1 MPNTAIVFD
10 PRGVARDIP
19 YDQLVD
25 LVKKG
30 AIPAVN
36 FLAPDGKSH
45 PVPANRVQE
54 AIKNGG
60 KIQPF
65 EEQEVKHPGFW
76 ASLGSDLAGMA
87 KGAVTTAGNAIEELH
102 GNPFPL
108 ANQLA
113 NQAIAM
119 QDNAQHRKDEG
130 RTLPYRTIAPV
141 GELVGANVRGME
153 DSADEG
159 DTGGVL
165 GHAAAVPAAMA
176 LTRGAGRAATEI
188 RAAAPTLEDLGRIT
202 PKQTAQIVGGT
213 GGAVTGH
220 GAGLSAAGAY
230 YGAKFGGKI
239 TEGILGKETANT
251 SIADLANSWRAST
264 GTAKGAYSGPWR
276 DATRENVPY
285 AGEEPPQQSVFPGA
299 PLPDHPGTFPG
310 APNPEAPSAELLQAQ
325 SLAQGG
331 KAPQA
336 PGAALGSIPVPQ
348 RQGPPPLP
356 EAFNAPYRGP
366 VGSADNP
373 AAVAPSETPEAQP
386 SAPSLAKP
394 NLAKKLDTLLNDATG
409 GKPLQPNVP
418 LKDQLT
424 ASSPEAKSSAPEGYT
439 PLDSSAVKSFKYDPE
454 AHELHVNTPGGS
466 GYVYGEVTPEQ
477 AADFESGKY
486 LGQGEG
492 DSPSV
497 GKAWKDI
504 RDSSP
509 QVGKMVNG
517 QRVATKPP
525 TSLQSSSPFD
535 DLSDILQKSLES
547 AKAGKNAAT
556 QTPKAT
562 SPAAA
567 PVPAQPANG
576 RTGPSAAL
584 YEPREPEF
592 PIASGAPTNVT
603 VPGTD
608 HSIPAQYEVRE
619 LSDIHPYE
627 GAAA

>member
-1 MPNTAIVFD
+1 MADPQTIPVFD
-10 PRGVARDIP
+10 PKGVLRDIP
-19 YDQLVD
+19 ENMLATA
-25 LVKKG
+25 VKNG
-30 AIPAVN
+30 GTPAVK
-36 FLAPDGKSH
+36 FQAPDKSIRY
-45 PVPANRVQE
+45 VPANRTHE
-54 AIKNGG
+54 AATAGG
-60 KIQPF
+60 KILPF
-65 EEQEVKHPGFW
+65 EQQDVKHPGFW
-76 ASLGSDLAGMA
+76 STLYDDLKGMA
-87 KGAVTTAGNAIEELH
+87 KGAATTAGNAIDVVN
-102 GNPFPL
+102 GNPLPM
-108 ANQLA
+108 AAQLGQ
-113 NQAIAM
+113 QAETMAE
-119 QDNAQHRKDEG
+119 NAQHRKDEG
-130 RTLPYRTIAPV
+130 RSAAYRAVAPI
-141 GELVGANVRGME
+141 GEAVGANVRGME
-153 DSADEG
+153 DAADQG
-159 DTGGVL
+159 DISGVAA
-165 GHAAAVPAAMA
+165 HAVAVPAAMA
-176 LTRGAGRAATEI
+176 LTKGAGRLASEVST
-188 RAAAPTLEDLGRIT
+188 AAPLSDIQRI
-202 PKQTAQIVGGT
+202 AQ
-213 GGAVTGH
+213 
-220 GAGLSAAGAY
+220 
-230 YGAKFGGKI
+230 
-239 TEGILGKETANT
+239 N
-251 SIADLANSWRAST
+251 WRTST

-310 APNPEAPSAELLQAQ
+310 APNPEAPPAELLQAQ

-336 PGAALGSIPVPQ
+336 PGAALGSIPVPP
-348 RQGPPPLP
+348 RQGPPSLP

-373 AAVAPSETPEAQP
+373 AAVAPSETPETQP
-386 SAPSLAKP
+386 AASSLAKP
-394 NLAKKLDTLLNDATG
+394 KLAKKLDTLLNDATG

-418 LKDQLT
+418 LKNQLT
-424 ASSPEAKSSAPEGYT
+424 ASAPEAKSSTPEGYT

-556 QTPKAT
+556 ETPKAT
-562 SPAAA
+562 SPAAS

-627 GAAA
+627 DVAA